1 MSLISS
7 SQKPLLLLLD
17 CFTYILEGKMF
28 NLSFPPPDILGKE
41 KRRNIQH
48 QIYLSSPLCLAW
60 LPSLFQTI
68 ARA

>member
-1 MSLISS
+1 MSS
-7 SQKPLLLLLD
+7 SQKPLLLLD

-48 QIYLSSPLCLAW
+48 QIYLSSPAW